1 MITEA
6 KTSTG
11 ETKQGVNILHARRLG
26 IDTQYEAIVF
36 MRSDCPICH
45 SEGFSAQTRIRVS
58 YKDQSVI
65 ATLFQTAPDMLEHGE
80 IGLSESAWHR
90 LGILKGETVSICHPR
105 PLDSLS
111 NLRSKIYGRPLEAN
125 AVRSIFEDIVS
136 GRYSDIHLASFITA
150 CSARPLD
157 HSEMVAFTGAMIDA
171 GDRLQWDTYPVV
183 DKHCVGGLPGNRTS
197 PIVVAIVTAC
207 GLTMPKTSSRAIT
220 SPAGT
225 ADTMETLAPVDLDI
239 AAMRRVVE
247 KEGGC
252 IVWGGAVRLSPAD
265 DTLIRVERALDL
277 DSEGQLVASVLSKK
291 IAAGSTHVIL
301 DLPVGPTAKVRSQNA
316 AHALSRNLVAVA
328 LAFDV
333 EARTV
338 ISDGRQPIG
347 RGIGPA
353 LEARDVLSVLQGASD
368 APPDLRDKS
377 IALAGHLLELGGTI
391 EMGSGVKLAER
402 ALADGSAWN
411 KFQGICE
418 AQGGMRRPPEAHH
431 RHPVFAKES
440 GKVTAIDNR
449 RLAKVAKLAGAPG
462 AKAAGLEVHT
472 RIGTAVCVGEP
483 LYTIHAEA
491 PGELDY
497 SLEYV
502 QENND
507 IFELTEL

>member
-1 MITEA
+1 MAATGEA
-6 KTSTG
+6 KQST
-11 ETKQGVNILHARRLG
+11 NILRARRLG
-26 IDTQYEAIVF
+26 IDTQFEAIVF
-36 MRSDCPICH
+36 MRNDCPVCL

-65 ATLFQTAPDMLEHGE
+65 ATLFQTAPDLLEHGE
-80 IGLSESAWHR
+80 IGLSEAAWHR
-90 LGILKGETVSICHPR
+90 LGVQAGENVSVCHPR
-105 PLDSLS
+105 PLESLS
-111 NLRSKIYGRPLEAN
+111 KLRSKIYGRPLEAD
-125 AVRSIFEDIVS
+125 AVSSIFQDIVA

-171 GDRLQWDTYPVV
+171 GDRLQWERYPVV

-197 PIVVAIVTAC
+197 PIIVAIVTAC

-225 ADTMETLAPVDLDI
+225 ADTMETLAPVDLDL

-252 IVWGGAVRLSPAD
+252 IAWGGAVRLSPAD

-301 DLPVGPTAKVRSQNA
+301 DLPVGPTAKVRSQSA
-316 AHALSRNLVAVA
+316 AHALSRDLIAVA

-353 LEARDVLSVLQGASD
+353 LEARDVLSVLQGAAE
-368 APPDLRDKS
+368 APRDLRDKS

-391 EMGSGVKLAER
+391 DLGSGVELAEQT
-402 ALADGSAWN
+402 LNDGSAWK
-411 KFQGICE
+411 KFQGICG
-418 AQGGMRRPPEAHH
+418 AQGGMRTPPKALHC
-431 RHPVFAKES
+431 HPVFAKET

-462 AKAAGLEVHT
+462 AKAAGLEIHA
-472 RIGTAVCVGEP
+472 RIGAAVDVGEP